1 MFDNKINYM
10 NKFLKTS
17 MNDHFNVLELKL
29 IIAPRLSQV
38 IKQVNSRRIHSILW
52 KAFKAQI
59 MSNLFEKSHGDLT
72 FNKFIGFFK
81 IIYYTLYI

>member
-38 IKQVNSRRIHSILW
+38 IKQVNSRRIHSIL
-52 KAFKAQI
+52 
-59 MSNLFEKSHGDLT
+59 
-72 FNKFIGFFK
+72 
-81 IIYYTLYI
+81 